1 MSLVKNNLRYRL
13 IICCSQNLNYINKE
27 IRIKNDYSKSVDD
40 QEDKKNKNDKDNNIN
55 TDDFRIQS
63 DYKLNFNFNIKEII
77 LSI

>member
-13 IICCSQNLNYINKE
+13 IICYSLNLNYINKE

-55 TDDFRIQS
+55 TDDFRI
-63 DYKLNFNFNIKEII
+63 
-77 LSI
+77 